1 MWSSSPSNGRNEL
14 WDLTNGYMPLGSG
27 NLPPLDS
34 IFTACIK
41 STDTLSG
48 CISYK
53 CKNIVLDTSVVGCVA
68 NFDVI
73 KETVMVP
80 DLLDYSEV
88 TLSWI
93 DGTGKSYSSDRFN
106 QPNTKRFEIINA
118 TDYIDDVDGNPTK
131 KITLKFS
138 VRLFGDSE
146 SDFKD
151 FDSEESVIAI
161 SYL

>member
-1 MWSSSPSNGRNEL
+1 
-14 WDLTNGYMPLGSG
+14 
-27 NLPPLDS
+27 
-34 IFTACIK
+34 
-41 STDTLSG
+41 
-48 CISYK
+48 
-53 CKNIVLDTSVVGCVA
+53 VLDTSVVGCVA

-138 VRLFGDSE
+138 VRLFGGSE